1 MNNNTHMARCIRS
14 ITVSKQRD
22 HRRGAENLT
31 VEVELNQRAVL
42 GACIQVSDME
52 LYCRRPTAADYD
64 YFAQHRRREIAH
76 SLSRAFIAEI
86 EDAVGRLDAA
96 TLVGEE
102 VTLRRSR

>member
-1 MNNNTHMARCIRS
+1 MNNDTHMSRCIRS
-14 ITVSKQRD
+14 ITVSKDRD
-22 HRRGAENLT
+22 LRTGTDELR

-42 GACIQVSDME
+42 GAAVRVSDME
-52 LYCRRPTAADYD
+52 LYGYRDPAHREYLVQA
-64 YFAQHRRREIAH
+64 RRREIAG
-76 SLSRAFIAEI
+76 SLSRVFIREI